1 MRILYIPFNYH
12 LSVYW
17 LYAWSAKSYK
27 IGGWPDPYFFFLKK
41 NHSLRERLNKPP
53 LTGGRGEYGA
63 VSMGTNVRLNLNIVF
78 VFS

>member
-27 IGGWPDPYFFFLKK
+27 IGGWPDPYFFFKKK
-41 NHSLRERLNKPP
+41 NHSLRE
-53 LTGGRGEYGA
+53 TE
-63 VSMGTNVRLNLNIVF
+63 
-78 VFS
+78 